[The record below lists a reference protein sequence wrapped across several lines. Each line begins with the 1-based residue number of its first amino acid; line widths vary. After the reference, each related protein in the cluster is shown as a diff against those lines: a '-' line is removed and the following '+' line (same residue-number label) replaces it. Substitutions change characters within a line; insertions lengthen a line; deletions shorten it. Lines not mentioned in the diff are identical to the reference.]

1 MSNDPPPTPHA
12 GAPTC
17 TVSGLNGSR
26 VNVRFKST
34 RTRLAAT
41 GSPAYVL
48 RSAALAVLG
57 RAFAG
62 DAPRRL
68 GDDAPSLDGAG
79 VASDVSSGSSGDG
92 TKAGLLVYDWLA
104 RLPAGVRCTE
114 ASMAARP
121 VGSTPSSGTAPDW
134 PCVPW
139 CLADA
144 CERRDSQPM
153 GDPTDGDGDG
163 DGPGGGVGELGNAVC
178 VALKGLVIT
187 VVSNG
192 GDAGPRIAPPSPTR
206 ATCAP
211 SSTMLTPV
219 HPWRSCCCGRR

>member
-1 MSNDPPPTPHA
+1 MDTTGEQRPPTPHA

-62 DAPRRL
+62 DAPRL
-68 GDDAPSLDGAG
+68 DDDAPSLDGAG
-79 VASDVSSGSSGDG
+79 VASDVSSGSSGEG

-104 RLPAGVRCTE
+104 RLPAGVRCAE
-114 ASMAARP
+114 ASMAAGPWARHP
-121 VGSTPSSGTAPDW
+121 ALAPHLIGRACRGALRMPVNVETANRWGTQRTATATVTGQGVGSASWGTQFAW
-134 PCVPW
+134 
-139 CLADA
+139 
-144 CERRDSQPM
+144 
-153 GDPTDGDGDG
+153 
-163 DGPGGGVGELGNAVC
+163 
-178 VALKGLVIT
+178 
-187 VVSNG
+187 
-192 GDAGPRIAPPSPTR
+192 
-206 ATCAP
+206 
-211 SSTMLTPV
+211 
-219 HPWRSCCCGRR
+219 H